1 MVEDCP
7 PFPLILKRTLLY
19 LVALNVLA
27 LLGYVLVL
35 KHRARRRE
43 QRSTA
48 ISTVISDYF
57 RTDGVE
63 VHVHCVG
70 SPSGKGYLALIE
82 SAPMKRFRFSHII
95 EASLRI
101 HVKRMCGEDLERIFW
116 RFPIQGKDQ
125 TAEAVG
131 DEHEN
136 PDTKHDECIREGL
149 EYLKKRGGYDIR
161 EGSWEEFENTVMKTG
176 AKRKP

>member
-1 MVEDCP
+1 MTLTVTFD
-7 PFPLILKRTLLY
+7 LTLLY
-19 LVALNVLA
+19 LVALNILA
-27 LLGYVLVL
+27 LLSYVLVL
-35 KHRARRRE
+35 KHRARRRR
-43 QRSTA
+43 QRVTA

-57 RTDGVE
+57 LADGVE
-63 VHVHCVG
+63 VGVHCVG

-95 EASLRI
+95 EASLRA
-101 HVKRMCGEDLERIFW
+101 HVRRICDQELEQIFW

-136 PDTKHDECIREGL
+136 PDTKHDEYIREGL

-161 EGSWEEFENTVMKTG
+161 EGSWEEFESTVIKDGT
-176 AKRKP
+176 KSKP